1 MDALDLGNVTN
12 VWQFLAF
19 AFTIIVVTLGG
30 WFMKR
35 TKSDVDHEADSSK
48 SVAKRVASVPKL
60 YDTVEVLTESVKKL
74 AQDNEELRA
83 KFEAWEHEVRW
94 RDEYIAVLAS
104 MEEFT
109 DPPFPSIERWKRS
122 RDIS

>member
-19 AFTIIVVTLGG
+19 VFTITVVTLGG

-35 TKSDVDHEADSSK
+35 TKSDVDQESSSSK
-48 SVAKRVASVPKL
+48 SVAKQVAAVPKL
-60 YDTVEVLTESVKKL
+60 YDTVEVLTESVRNL
-74 AQDNEELRA
+74 AKDNEDLRA
-83 KFEAWEHEVRW
+83 KFEAWEYEVRW

-109 DPPFPSIERWKRS
+109 DPPFPSIDRWKRS
-122 RDIS
+122 RNIS

>member
-1 MDALDLGNVTN
+1 MDALDLESVTN

-19 AFTIIVVTLGG
+19 IFTVATVAFGG

-35 TKSDVDHEADSSK
+35 TKSEADQEDDSSR
-48 SVAKRVASVPKL
+48 SVAKQIADVPKL

-74 AQDNEELRA
+74 AKDNENLRA

-109 DPPFPSIERWKRS
+109 DPPFPSIDRWKRS
-122 RDIS
+122 RNIS